1 MCCLM
6 TGYVFETELNCP
18 LMYYR
23 ELTWRRNCSD
33 AVSELHLGYPTMI
46 GIEELQERRG
56 RRPCSP
62 NQDLPLDDVGIWA
75 ASLQSPTFFTVT

>member
-1 MCCLM
+1 MCGLM
-6 TGYVFETELNCP
+6 RGYVLLKEIGCQ

-23 ELTWRRNCSD
+23 QLTWRRNCSD
-33 AVSELHLGYPTMI
+33 VASELRLCYPTMI
-46 GIEELQERRG
+46 GIEDLQERQG

-62 NQDLPLDDVGIWA
+62 NWDIPLDDVGIWA